1 MSARGLEGGGRRRHN
16 PFPVS
21 VRRNDRNRY
30 ASMCAG
36 PRSIIRG
43 NSHGAAASCQ
53 LGWPRLG
60 ATAPQAPGT
69 HWAVRQANPT
79 QSGGTGPIER
89 GWTMRQHEDTPL
101 GAPQMHANS
110 SKIRGSIG
118 KRAQNLSEKRCT
130 FTTHFD
136 PSKPFSTRKGAL
148 RVTTTLPTHPQ
159 TRDRGQCG
167 VSTNALC
174 PVVSRFSA
182 KRPR

>member
-69 HWAVRQANPT
+69 HRAVRQVNPT
-79 QSGGTGPIER
+79 QGGGTGPIER

-101 GAPQMHANS
+101 SAPQMHANCS
-110 SKIRGSIG
+110 NIRGSIG
-118 KRAQNLSEKRCT
+118 KAAQNLNGKWCT
-130 FTTHFD
+130 YTAQFD
-136 PSKPFSTRKGAL
+136 PSKSISSRKGAL
-148 RVTTTLPTHPQ
+148 GVAKNFHTHPVQSSRKWCAVRRHAAIWTPGQ
-159 TRDRGQCG
+159 TTR
-167 VSTNALC
+167 
-174 PVVSRFSA
+174 
-182 KRPR
+182 